1 MCKGSISSDC
11 VGGKKMK
18 TVMVNQPFKDR
29 YDTSKTYVAG
39 KTYQLTEERI
49 TEIRGVNPNLITV
62 IGPSVAAVESAEA
75 TEEPEIPEEPEN
87 IEEVEKPKRAKKD
100 TTKVEE

>member
-1 MCKGSISSDC
+1 
-11 VGGKKMK
+11 
-18 TVMVNQPFKDR
+18 MVNQPFKDR

-75 TEEPEIPEEPEN
+75 TEEPEN